1 MSKLFKLALT
11 LSLLTIGANLV
22 EGTISTILGAQDEAL
37 ALFGFGID
45 SFIEVLSALGVTLM
59 ILRMQKNPESS
70 RSKAEVT
77 ALKVT
82 GVSFYLLVVGLIVSS
97 VLSLLFQRKPETTL
111 PGIIISILSISVM
124 VFLYRAKLS
133 AGKKMQNEAIIS
145 DAYCTKTCI
154 YMSVVLLV
162 SSLTFTLTGFA
173 FLDVIGALGIA
184 WFAFSEGRE
193 AFEKAS
199 NLALEG

>member
-1 MSKLFKLALT
+1 MSKLFKVALF
-11 LSLLTIGANLV
+11 LSLLTILANLV
-22 EGTISTILGAQDEAL
+22 EGAVSTFLGAQDETL

-45 SFIEVLSALGVTLM
+45 SFIEVLSAAGVTLM
-59 ILRMQKNPESS
+59 ILRMQKNPVSL

-82 GVSFYLLVVGLIVSS
+82 GISFYLLVVGLIVSGA
-97 VLSLLFQRKPETTL
+97 LSLWQQRKPETTL
-111 PGIIISILSISVM
+111 PGIIISIVSLSVM
-124 VFLYRAKLS
+124 IFLYRAKLS
-133 AGKKMQNEAIIS
+133 TGKKMQNEAIIA

-154 YMSVVLLV
+154 YMSVILLL

-199 NLALEG
+199 SLATES

>member
-1 MSKLFKLALT
+1 MLKLFRVSLV
-11 LSLLTIGANLV
+11 LSLLTIAANLV
-22 EGTISTILGAQDEAL
+22 EGAISTYLGAQDEAL

-45 SFIEVLSALGVTLM
+45 SFIEVLSAVGVALM
-59 ILRMQKNPESS
+59 ILRMQRDPESS
-70 RSKAEVT
+70 RSRAEVA
-77 ALKVT
+77 ALRVT
-82 GVSFYLLVVGLIVSS
+82 GVSFYLLVAGLIVSGA
-97 VLSLLFQRKPETTL
+97 LSLLQQRRPETTL
-111 PGIIISILSISVM
+111 PGIIISIVSLSVM
-124 VFLYRAKLS
+124 FFLYRAKLS
-133 AGKKMQNEAIIS
+133 TGKKMQNEAIIS

-154 YMSVVLLV
+154 YMSVILLL

-199 NLALEG
+199 SLATES

>member
-1 MSKLFKLALT
+1 MSKPFKLALT
-11 LSLLTIGANLV
+11 LSLLTIAANLV
-22 EGTISTILGAQDEAL
+22 EGTISTIMGAQDEAL

-59 ILRMQKNPESS
+59 ILRMQKNPDSS
-70 RSKAEVT
+70 RSNAEVT
-77 ALKVT
+77 ALKIT
-82 GVSFYLLVVGLIVSS
+82 GVSFYILVIGLIFSGA
-97 VLSLLFQRKPETTL
+97 LSLFLQRKPETTL
-111 PGIIISILSISVM
+111 PGIIISVLSLSVM
-124 VFLYRAKLS
+124 FFLYRAKLS
-133 AGKKMQNEAIIS
+133 TGKKMQNQAIIA

-199 NLALEG
+199 NLAQAD

>member
-11 LSLLTIGANLV
+11 LSLLTIAANLV
-22 EGTISTILGAQDEAL
+22 EGTISTILGAQDETL

-133 AGKKMQNEAIIS
+133 AGKKMQNEAIIA

-154 YMSVVLLV
+154 YMSIVLLV